1 MGPER
6 GLDAAWD
13 LFELYQARTE
23 TGTHARAAVRFWL
36 DVASIAGRPN
46 LWRVRNRHQTTFF
59 HPIMIVSNLKLALR
73 RIRTTP
79 VFTGLN
85 ALGLGVGFVCV
96 LLIFLYVSEETSFDR
111 HHPDSERLYRVTIE
125 WLESGTHWAPI
136 GPPVGPAL
144 AERYPDIEAMSR
156 FFPAESPSTFQNGD
170 VRFVEP
176 DGGFADSNFFDVF
189 GHELVHGDPRTA
201 LTSPWSLVISEEI
214 ANRFFGRT
222 DVVGESLE
230 VPGTGMPTISG
241 VFRQGGNTHLDVDW
255 LYSMSSFYQM
265 SGDWADDARTWAG
278 FMTYV
283 RLRQGADAADFEAR
297 LPGFVDDFYAEDADG
312 PASEEGRLILQPVE
326 SIHLHSDL
334 EKEYRAGGDI
344 AYVWTFSL
352 VAVFVL
358 LIAVI
363 NFVNLST
370 ARATVRMREVAVR
383 KTFGASRSHVARQLL
398 VESSLQSIF
407 ALALGAALFVLAIPV
422 YNELTGQAVTWSVLF
437 ERDVALALI
446 CVTAFVAL
454 AAGAYPAL
462 MISGFR
468 PISGL
473 RGDRDGSTGKVFLRK
488 GLVVFQ
494 FAASI
499 FLMIT
504 AVAIWQQLRYMQDR
518 DLGFDRDGVL
528 ALNISDQVSEMI
540 RNNPMTIRQAL
551 VDHPQIVA
559 VSQASDLPGER
570 YSMEGFFL
578 DTMSSDDAEAMR
590 VAWVSDHDYV
600 DALGLELVA
609 GRTFSRHAPQDTSA
623 WVINEAAA
631 GRLGLAAADA
641 VGRTLNW
648 GSRYTGPI
656 VGVVRDFN
664 IASLHRTVEPLVVPL
679 RPGWG
684 NYLIVRYSGDPTNG
698 LIENIRETMNRHAPG
713 ETLDYTFLDDKM
725 AALYGQ
731 EQRMK
736 SIIFWFSGLAILVA
750 CLGLF
755 GLAAYAVTRR
765 TTEIGVRKVL
775 GAGTAQIMALV
786 SREFVLLVGVAFV
799 FAAPIAWWALTGWL
813 ESFAYRIDLSVW
825 PFLAAG
831 AVAVA
836 LAVLTVGGHAMRAA
850 SLNPVTAI
858 KRE

>member
-1 MGPER
+1 
-6 GLDAAWD
+6 
-13 LFELYQARTE
+13 
-23 TGTHARAAVRFWL
+23 
-36 DVASIAGRPN
+36 
-46 LWRVRNRHQTTFF
+46 
-59 HPIMIVSNLKLALR
+59 MIVSNLKLALR

-85 ALGLGVGFVCV
+85 ALGLGVGFACV
-96 LLIFLYVSEETSFDR
+96 LLIFLYVSKETSYDR
-111 HHPDSERLYRVTIE
+111 HHPDSERLFRVTVE

-144 AERYPDIEAMSR
+144 AERYPDIEAMAR
-156 FFPAESPSTFQNGD
+156 FFPAESPATFVHGD
-170 VRFVEP
+170 VRYVEP

-201 LTSPWSLVISEEI
+201 LTAPWSLVISEEM

-222 DVVGESLE
+222 DVVGEELE
-230 VPGTGMPTISG
+230 VPDQGAPTVTG

-265 SGDWADDARTWAG
+265 NGDWVDDARTWAG

-283 RLRQGADAADFEAR
+283 RLRDGATPSDIEAR
-297 LPGFVDDFYAEDADG
+297 LPGFVDDFYAEFAEG
-312 PASEEGRLILQPVE
+312 PASEKGRLILQPVE
-326 SIHLHSDL
+326 SIHLRSDL

-344 AYVWTFSL
+344 TYVWTFSL

-363 NFVNLST
+363 NFINLST
-370 ARATVRMREVAVR
+370 ARASVRMREVAVR

-398 VESSLQSIF
+398 VESTLQSVF
-407 ALALGAALFVLAIPV
+407 ALVLGAALFILALPV
-422 YNELTGQAVTWSVLF
+422 FNGLTGQAATWRVLI
-437 ERDVALALI
+437 DPGVALALI
-446 CVTAFVAL
+446 GVTGFVAL
-454 AAGAYPAL
+454 VAGAYPAL

-473 RGDRDGSTGKVFLRK
+473 RGDRDGSRGKVFLRK

-499 FLMIT
+499 FLMIS

-518 DLGFDRDGVL
+518 DPGFDREGVL
-528 ALNISDQVSEMI
+528 ALRISDDVSEMI
-540 RNNPMTIRQAL
+540 RNNPMTIREAL
-551 VDHPQIVA
+551 VDHPRIVA
-559 VSQASDLPGER
+559 VSQASNLPGQR

-578 DTMSSDDAEAMR
+578 DTMTSDDAEMMR

-609 GRTFSRHAPQDTSA
+609 GRTFSRHAPQDTSG
-623 WVINEAAA
+623 WVINQAAA
-631 GRLGLAAADA
+631 GRLGLDPSDA

-648 GSRYTGPI
+648 ESRYTGPI
-656 VGVVRDFN
+656 IGVVRDFN
-664 IASLHRTVEPLVVPL
+664 IASLHRSVEPLVIPL

-698 LIENIRETMNRHAPG
+698 LIDDIRRTMDRHAPG
-713 ETLDYTFLDDKM
+713 ETLDYTFLDDMM
-725 AALYGQ
+725 ASLHGQ

-775 GAGTAQIMALV
+775 GAGTTQIMALV
-786 SREFVLLVGVAFV
+786 SREFVVLVGVAFV
-799 FAAPIAWWALTGWL
+799 IAAPFAWWALTRWL
-813 ESFAYRIDLSVW
+813 ESFAYRIDLTVW

-831 AVAVA
+831 AVAMI
-836 LAVLTVGGHAMRAA
+836 LAVMTVGGHAMRAA
-850 SLNPVTAI
+850 SLNPVSAI